1 MKKTTKAWLIT
12 AAALVLVGC
21 VIFGSVM
28 TVLGWDFMKLSTV
41 EYETNRYELDENY
54 ENIYVKATT
63 ANLNFDLSE
72 DSKTSVVCYEA
83 KKMNHSVTVR
93 GDTLYIEEQ
102 NNREWYE
109 HIGISFGIP
118 KSTVYLPAKEY
129 NSLTLKTTTG
139 KIDVEDISAE
149 KLKLSVLTG
158 KVTVDNVKCSGDIK
172 IDVSTGKTI
181 ISNTWCHSLQSK
193 GTTGDVTLEGVIAE
207 DELSVKRST
216 GNIKFDHSDAAEI
229 YAQTDTGDVT
239 GTLLS
244 NKVFIAE
251 TDTGK
256 VDIPRTTGGGI
267 CEVETDTG
275 DIRLKV
281 E

>member
-21 VIFGSVM
+21 VLFGSVM
-28 TVLGWDFMKLSTV
+28 TVLGWDFKKLSTV
-41 EYETNRYELDENY
+41 EYETNTYEFDENY

-63 ANLNFDLSE
+63 ANLSFALSKNG
-72 DSKTSVVCYEA
+72 KTSVVCYEA
-83 KKMNHSVTVR
+83 KNMNHSVAIT

-102 NNREWYE
+102 NNRKWYE
-109 HIGISFGIP
+109 HIGIGFGTSKI
-118 KSTVYLPAKEY
+118 TVYLPAKEY
-129 NSLTLKTTTG
+129 SSLILKTTTG

-149 KLKLSVLTG
+149 KLELSVATG
-158 KVTVDNVKCSGDIK
+158 NITVNDVECSRDIK
-172 IDVSTGKTI
+172 VDVSTGKTFLRNVRCNGFS
-181 ISNTWCHSLQSK
+181 SN
-193 GTTGDVTLEGVIAE
+193 GTTGNITLEKVIAE
-207 DELSVKRST
+207 GNVSIERST
-216 GNIKFDHSDAAEI
+216 GNIKFDHSDASEI
-229 YAQTDTGDVT
+229 HAKTDTGDVT

-256 VDIPRTTGGGI
+256 VDVPKTTGGGI

-275 DIRLKV
+275 DIKLKI